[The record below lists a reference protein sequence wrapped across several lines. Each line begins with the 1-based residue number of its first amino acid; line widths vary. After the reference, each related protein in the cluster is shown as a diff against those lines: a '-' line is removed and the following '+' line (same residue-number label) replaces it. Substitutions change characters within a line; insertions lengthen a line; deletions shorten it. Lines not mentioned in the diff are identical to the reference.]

1 MENKSQTRGLKPFVA
16 GDPRINRAGRPKF
29 FDQLRKLAIAIACEQ
44 VTLSNGR
51 KISLIEA
58 ILRSW
63 ARSKEPALQIK
74 FVEIAYGKVPDRI
87 EAEGL
92 QPQTRLILHWPHELD
107 REPSQFDGLPPNV
120 AREARRRLKGPEAP

>member
-1 MENKSQTRGLKPFVA
+1 MENKSQTRGLKSFVA

-74 FVEIAYGKVPDRI
+74 FVEIAYGKVPDKF
-87 EAEGL
+87 ETNPLENK
-92 QPQTRLILHWPHELD
+92 TTLILHYAHERPDLLGE
-107 REPSQFDGLPPNV
+107 RSSSGLS
-120 AREARRRLKGPEAP
+120 

>member
-1 MENKSQTRGLKPFVA
+1 MEYKSQTRGLKPFVA

-29 FDQLRKLAIAIACEQ
+29 FDQLRKLAITIACEQ

-63 ARSKEPALQIK
+63 TRSKEPALQIK
-74 FVEIAYGKVPDRI
+74 FVEIAYGKVPDKL
-87 EAEGL
+87 ETNPLENK
-92 QPQTRLILHWPHELD
+92 TTLILHYAHERPDLLQPGGPINAVNGEGT
-107 REPSQFDGLPPNV
+107 RRPLLPDV
-120 AREARRRLKGPEAP
+120 D